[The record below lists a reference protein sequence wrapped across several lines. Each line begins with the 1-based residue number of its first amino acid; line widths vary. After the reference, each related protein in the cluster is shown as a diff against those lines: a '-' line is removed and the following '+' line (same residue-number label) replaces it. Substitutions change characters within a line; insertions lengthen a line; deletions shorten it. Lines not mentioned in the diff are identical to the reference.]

1 MDRHRM
7 RQRPVT
13 VKNITFVQFLRR
25 SKNRHK
31 GAGECHEHSEV
42 SSISFSPSFTDYFHS
57 KAPKPRGCNQRQR
70 ISRQGLRQK
79 CTTRPQRPPRSGTE
93 NPSLWPL
100 RPCCEILSLLLAP
113 RPTALR
119 PCCAPFLL
127 VGPRIGLILFMIA
140 RWFRSFPYASHN
152 LDSG

>member
-25 SKNRHK
+25 SKNRHN
-31 GAGECHEHSEV
+31 GAGECHGHSEV

-57 KAPKPRGCNQRQR
+57 KAAKPRGCNQRQGNLT
-70 ISRQGLRQK
+70 QGPK
-79 CTTRPQRPPRSGTE
+79 EKITTRPQRQPRSRTE

-100 RPCCEILSLLLAP
+100 RPCFEFLSLL
-113 RPTALR
+113 
-119 PCCAPFLL
+119 
-127 VGPRIGLILFMIA
+127 
-140 RWFRSFPYASHN
+140 
-152 LDSG
+152 